1 MSTPL
6 EILAKCSV
14 PLLLTGAHAH
24 LAHTSPED
32 VAYNECECAIDAGTE
47 APVTAH
53 FARSEWNIVYRTPF
67 FAKFRLLSTGTPV
80 IKVLFLD
87 ATTFGKLCEDSFE
100 RVFGGFTMR
109 VPSLIHV
116 VAMKL
121 QTVKNEPDREGD
133 DLPEILSLLRINKG
147 RWKAEELD
155 TVCLR
160 FGPRGIYLRIAQR
173 LAAIG

>member
-6 EILAKCSV
+6 EILAKCSA
-14 PLLLTGAHAH
+14 PLLLTGPHAC

-32 VAYNECECAIDAGTE
+32 VSYNECECAIDAGTE
-47 APVTAH
+47 AQITEH
-53 FARSEWNIVYRTPF
+53 FARNEWNIVYRTPF

-87 ATTFGKLCEDSFE
+87 ATTFGKLREDSFE
-100 RVFGGFTMR
+100 RVFGGCKMR

-121 QTVKNEPDREGD
+121 QTIKNEPERETD
-133 DLPEILSLLRINKG
+133 DLPEILSLLRGNQG
-147 RWKAEELD
+147 RWHAKELD
-155 TVCLR
+155 EVCKR
-160 FGPRGIYLRIAQR
+160 FGPREIYLRIAQR
-173 LAAIG
+173 LAATG